1 MNKIDQVLAKY
12 GLSDKEVRVY
22 TALLELGPAPV
33 RKIAGKAGV
42 NRGTTYDILK
52 SLKEQGLASY
62 YHKDKHQYFV
72 AEDPKKLF
80 DAWQTKMDNFAT
92 LKNELKELVPQL
104 RFLAKAIQERP
115 VVTYYDGLSGI
126 RIILQD
132 VLDQVGMQP
141 VKEYYVY
148 SSASVRK
155 HLYAAYPDFTEQRIA
170 QKIKVKV
177 VAVGAGGEIVELA
190 ERKWL
195 TKNESAPTYTLI
207 YSGRLAMISTSDEGL
222 PVGLIIQNQG
232 IYKTQKLLFESLWA
246 RI

>member
-1 MNKIDQVLAKY
+1 MSKIDQILGKY

-22 TALLELGPAPV
+22 LALLELGPSPV
-33 RKIAGKAGV
+33 RKVASKAGV

-52 SLKEQGLASY
+52 SLREQGLAAY

-80 DAWQTKMDNFAT
+80 DAWQAKIDAFAG
-92 LKNELKELVPQL
+92 LKNDLKELVPQL
-104 RFLAKAIQERP
+104 RALANVVHERP
-115 VVTYYDGLSGI
+115 VVTYYDGLAGV
-126 RIILQD
+126 RVILQD
-132 VLDQVGMQP
+132 VLDQVSLAV

-155 HLYAAYPDFTEQRIA
+155 YLYAAYPDFTEQRIA

-177 VAVGAGGEIVELA
+177 IAIGSGGETAELS

-195 TKNESAPTYTLI
+195 TKDESSPTYTLI
-207 YSGRLAMISTSDEGL
+207 YAGRLAMISTVEAGL

-232 IYKTQKLLFESLWA
+232 IFETQKMIFEKLWEK
-246 RI
+246 I